1 MLSNDI
7 VVGLIIFVIIFAI
20 IFIAFFISGVG
31 LLGRYQPIIQPGLTT
46 YN

>member
-1 MLSNDI
+1 MESTLL

-20 IFIAFFISGVG
+20 IFIGFFVAGVG
-31 LLGRYQPIIQPGLTT
+31 LLGRYQPTIQPGLTT